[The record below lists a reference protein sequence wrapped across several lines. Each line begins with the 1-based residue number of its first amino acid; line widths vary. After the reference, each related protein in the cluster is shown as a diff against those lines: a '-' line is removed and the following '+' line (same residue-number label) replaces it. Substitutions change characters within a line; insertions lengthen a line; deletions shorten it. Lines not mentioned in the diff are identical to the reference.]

1 MELSVII
8 VNYNV
13 KYFLE
18 QCLHSVWKAGKGI
31 AMEVIVVDNCSTD
44 DSEAYI
50 KALFPRVI
58 YHYNSSNTGF
68 AKACNT
74 GLSMASGTYI
84 LFLNPDT
91 IVPEDCFVKC
101 ISYFKQHPST
111 GAMGVRM
118 IDGSGAYLKESKRG
132 FPGPATALFKLT
144 GLAALFP
151 RSAVFARYYL
161 GNRDEHAVTEAD
173 VLSGAFLF
181 TGREVISNTGGFD
194 EAFFMY
200 GEDIDLSYR
209 IQQAGFRNIYYPE
222 VTIIHFKGESTRKQS
237 LKYITIFYRAMS
249 IFVRKHYGGA
259 QRLVFTMLLQAAII
273 SGALLTGIFTAATAF
288 FSFAAALFKKK
299 ADPAKSR
306 LVIVAGVDN
315 AGEIKK
321 VIEKAGL
328 MPKVK
333 AWIILPDI
341 QNNNFEDLQKSTGLS
356 PAAIVF
362 CESGAVTFTTI
373 ISAIAILGRDR
384 MILLHGQRSRS
395 IVGSPAKDSNGIAIP
410 LA

>member
-1 MELSVII
+1 
-8 VNYNV
+8 
-13 KYFLE
+13 
-18 QCLHSVWKAGKGI
+18 
-31 AMEVIVVDNCSTD
+31 
-44 DSEAYI
+44 
-50 KALFPRVI
+50 
-58 YHYNSSNTGF
+58 
-68 AKACNT
+68 
-74 GLSMASGTYI
+74 MASGTYI

-118 IDGSGAYLKESKRG
+118 IDGSGTYLKESKRG

-151 RSAVFARYYL
+151 RSALFARYYL
-161 GNRDEHAVTEAD
+161 GNKEEHAVAEAD

-181 TGREVISNTGGFD
+181 TGKEVISETGGFD

-306 LVIVAGVDN
+306 LVIVAGVDD
-315 AGEIKK
+315 AGEMKK

-333 AWIILPDI
+333 EWIILP
-341 QNNNFEDLQKSTGLS
+341 QNNSFEKLQKSIRF
-356 PAAIVF
+356 PQAAVVF
-362 CESGAVTFTTI
+362 CESGTVTFTTI
-373 ISAIAILGRDR
+373 MSAMAILGRDR
-384 MILLHGQRSRS
+384 TILLHGQKSRS
-395 IVGSPAKDSNGIAIP
+395 IVGSPGKNSNGIAMP
-410 LA
+410 LV